1 LSSRIRLSADEF
13 APTKL
18 FSPRNRETEGRRFF
32 GTRCPSQAVAFW
44 LEWGGSQAQAEL
56 VPWGTKTISR
66 LRGTLASV
74 TFCYHHRRS
83 PTTSIPRQVSEAV
96 LERVRRSFELY
107 VYGYI
112 VTPEHAHLLLSKPR
126 QRTPAGAVQSLKQ
139 GMWRRWIAEAEY
151 FWQFQCPQMSV
162 NSFQKLRYIHRNSVK
177 CGRRTGSRAA
187 FASKRRV
194 AHGRW
199 KIECERAA
207 RERKK
212 VAGRRCPSASRL
224 QSSQKT
230 ARVGHPLIRAIY
242 RVLTSTMQIN
252 RRQDR
257 WAEFYLPGNIWHPW
271 PPGSYEMSME
281 SD

>member
-1 LSSRIRLSADEF
+1 MNLLQQSSFPREIEKQKVAG
-13 APTKL
+13 
-18 FSPRNRETEGRRFF
+18 FS

-162 NSFQKLRYIHRNSVK
+162 NSFHANERQFVPKAAIH
-177 CGRRTGSRAA
+177 
-187 FASKRRV
+187 
-194 AHGRW
+194 
-199 KIECERAA
+199 
-207 RERKK
+207 
-212 VAGRRCPSASRL
+212 
-224 QSSQKT
+224 SSQLGE
-230 ARVGHPLIRAIY
+230 VRAE
-242 RVLTSTMQIN
+242 
-252 RRQDR
+252 D
-257 WAEFYLPGNIWHPW
+257 WE
-271 PPGSYEMSME
+271 
-281 SD
+281 